1 MTNSLTRVLAW
12 VLRLLGPASRDP
24 HEGRGGRALR
34 PGRPCAPKPAVRRGG
49 WRDFVPPGP
58 AGDDPPVQDSATVV
72 PPYLMTPGELA
83 ERRRRYAEAGATEAG
98 ATRKPARS
106 DARTR
111 PAHDWAVAARAAGVM
126 A

>member
-1 MTNSLTRVLAW
+1 MRNSLARAFTW
-12 VLRLLGPASRDP
+12 VLRLLAPAPRVR
-24 HEGRGGRALR
+24 RGSWAERSPR
-34 PGRPCAPKPAVRRGG
+34 PFEPATPKPAARCGG

-58 AGDDPPVQDSATVV
+58 AGDEPPVQDSATVV

-83 ERRRRYAEAGATEAG
+83 ARRRRFADSGTD
-98 ATRKPARS
+98 
-106 DARTR
+106 DARAR